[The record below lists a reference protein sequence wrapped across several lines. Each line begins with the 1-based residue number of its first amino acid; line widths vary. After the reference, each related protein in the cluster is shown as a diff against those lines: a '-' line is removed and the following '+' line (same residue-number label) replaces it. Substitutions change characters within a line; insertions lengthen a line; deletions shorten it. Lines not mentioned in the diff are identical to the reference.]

1 MDTAIKQFIETQGS
15 EITLNCESTDLFEI
29 LLKNNITIYLS
40 NIVNAN
46 TITIQ
51 FLQDSTGSRTVS
63 FSNQFT
69 FPDVSTVSSTANG
82 YTVMKFDAY
91 EGRCVCTFNSNA
103 SAGGTE
109 TFDIINVTT
118 GNFTALDST
127 NTRTSQTTENN
138 NITSTLTTDSTFI
151 AGTNVTYS
159 GGRGSAIVKLTGV
172 WSAITGA
179 FSSLYSSITSSG
191 NQNVDG
197 AGVIGIKQIVT
208 NTGACTDGN
217 IYGAQFIA
225 KHNHATNKMANE
237 APLIGVEG
245 WAYDSGAAP
254 AGTMIGGNF
263 GYHNEGTT
271 AKDAGA
277 VYRGIQIFCD
287 DAAGATTPSEASGL
301 TVWNQAGTQTNAI
314 NIVKSD
320 GGFTNDVTLQNGET
334 ISNAT
339 DGKVLVSGVLSATT
353 SIAYTSKT
361 VKKTIGGVGVAG
373 CDFNFAT
380 AENTSEQVINLG
392 AIVPAL
398 ARVTDIFIHTNTTF
412 TGATTLVADVGST
425 SGGAEYV
432 ASATIYAADA
442 ILAIAVG
449 GACVT
454 LPVVAAGNVYVNATP
469 GANWNLVTA
478 GKLTVYITYNDVVNI

>member
-15 EITLNCESTDLFEI
+15 ELTLNCENTDLFEI
-29 LLKNNITIYLS
+29 FLKNNITIYLS
-40 NIVNAN
+40 NIVNAKA
-46 TITIQ
+46 ITIQ

-69 FPDVSTVSSTANG
+69 FPDVSTVASTANG
-82 YTVMKFDAY
+82 YTVMKFNVY

-109 TFDIINVTT
+109 IFDTITATT

-127 NTRTSQTTENN
+127 NTRTSQTTEND

-151 AGTNVTYS
+151 TGTNITYS
-159 GGRGSAIVKLTGV
+159 SSRGSAIMKLTGV

-179 FSSLYSSITSSG
+179 FSNICSFITSSG

-197 AGVIGIKQIVT
+197 AGVIGIKQVVT

-225 KHNHATNKMANE
+225 KHNHATNKMTNE

-245 WAYDSGAAP
+245 WSYNAGAAP

-271 AKDAGA
+271 AKDPGA

-287 DAAGATTPSEASGL
+287 DAAGSTAPSEASGL

-314 NIVKSD
+314 NVVKTD
-320 GGFTNDVTLQNGET
+320 GGFTNDITLQNGET

-353 SIAYTSKT
+353 SVAYVVKT
-361 VKKTIGGVGVAG
+361 IKKTIGGIGITA
-373 CDFNFAT
+373 DFNFVT
-380 AENTSEQVINLG
+380 AANTNEQVINLG
-392 AIVPAL
+392 AIIPAK
-398 ARVTDIFIHTNTTF
+398 ARIADIFTFTDAVF
-412 TGATTLVADVGST
+412 TGATTLVAETGIT
-425 SGGAEYV
+425 SSGAELIG
-432 ASATIYAADA
+432 SATIYATNA
-442 ILAIAVG
+442 ITYTPNAGAFVLAPSASASSI
-449 GACVT
+449 
-454 LPVVAAGNVYVNATP
+454 YVSATP
-469 GANWNLVTA
+469 GANWSGVTA
-478 GKLTVYITYNDVVNI
+478 GKVSVYVTYIDVTNI